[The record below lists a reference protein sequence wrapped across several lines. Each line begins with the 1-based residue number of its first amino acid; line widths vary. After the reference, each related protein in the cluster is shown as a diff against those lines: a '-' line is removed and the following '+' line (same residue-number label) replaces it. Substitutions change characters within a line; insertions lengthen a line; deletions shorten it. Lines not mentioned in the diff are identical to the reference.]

1 MCHTYATRENGRD
14 VTRLPRPSL
23 SSPRLLLYQ
32 KLRESQAS
40 WPHGFISQELLE
52 TFKPTLE

>member
-1 MCHTYATRENGRD
+1 MA
-14 VTRLPRPSL
+14 VTSRVSHAQAFPP
-23 SSPRLLLYQ
+23 PLLLYQ

-40 WPHGFISQELLE
+40 LPHGFISQELLE